1 VKDQRKFAEEHSH
14 MGANPYP
21 DLVTQDVESGEHFG
35 EVT

>member
-1 VKDQRKFAEEHSH
+1 

-35 EVT
+35 EVTWYFS